1 VTEHGVTREE
11 ADAWAL
17 DLTTLGRDYFFSLC
31 RYLFLAIA

>member
-1 VTEHGVTREE
+1 MTREE
-11 ADAWAL
+11 VDAWAL